1 MSMSEYAGRR
11 LKVAKTKAEQIA
23 TTGAA
28 YVATACHN
36 CEDGLTDVIKK
47 YDLRYNFD
55 GKEKLLPV
63 QNVCQFVA
71 EAIVIPK
78 EMPARKPRVRDVVEP
93 VRVLVVDDQPDIVAY
108 LQALLEDNG
117 YTVDT
122 AYDGNEGIQ
131 KAKQNKPDL
140 ITLDVTMPG
149 KSGVTVFHELRNT
162 PELAD
167 VPVFIVTGVVDFRQ
181 LMYQKTVEAPDGF
194 MQKPINEELFLMTVE
209 RLTEKEKEVLAEH

>member
-78 EMPARKPRVRDVVEP
+78 EMPARKPRVREVVEP